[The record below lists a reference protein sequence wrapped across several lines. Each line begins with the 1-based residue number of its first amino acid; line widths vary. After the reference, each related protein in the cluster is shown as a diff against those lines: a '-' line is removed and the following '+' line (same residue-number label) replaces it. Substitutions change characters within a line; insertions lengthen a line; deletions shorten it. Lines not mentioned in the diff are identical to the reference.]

1 LGKGNEYQL
10 ASLPLFLAS
19 IFDPDEVCRIST
31 KSRQA
36 AASSLD
42 DKWTGNP
49 AINMASAFIHR
60 LSDSLSSASGAY
72 RLNKRRGHPG
82 AGRVKGNPGESREPR
97 GDSRYATK

>member
-1 LGKGNEYQL
+1 MFSQSEEP
-10 ASLPLFLAS
+10 AS
-19 IFDPDEVCRIST
+19 CG
-31 KSRQA
+31 
-36 AASSLD
+36 

-60 LSDSLSSASGAY
+60 LSGGLSSASGAY

-82 AGRVKGNPGESREPR
+82 AAGMTGRSKGEPGGPREPR